1 MMDTHLRP
9 NEWVGGL
16 VKNTVWSSLVPT
28 TYEVSILIKKCL
40 WEEKSTHEYKA
51 IV

>member
-28 TYEVSILIKKCL
+28 TYELSILKKKC
-40 WEEKSTHEYKA
+40 WREEKSTDEYKA
-51 IV
+51 LV